1 MSVNVVRKTMKK
13 LKIVGMQ
20 CLVKNS
26 MRYFYTKDDLSLFEK
41 SIKTEKDDVSN
52 SDEHPLVTDK
62 RFLKLSYFPDV
73 RFSEDD

>member
-1 MSVNVVRKTMKK
+1 M
-13 LKIVGMQ
+13 
-20 CLVKNS
+20 
-26 MRYFYTKDDLSLFEK
+26 FEK

-62 RFLKLSYFPDV
+62 RFLKLSYFLDV